1 VSLETAAR
9 SLPATVQSP
18 IAFIEA
24 KILSGEWPPGSR
36 LPSERLLAEQF
47 EVSRPVI
54 REVLKMLQA
63 RRLIDVFPGKG
74 SYVTDLTPTGGEASI
89 DQLLRKGQITTRDL
103 VTARRMLESE
113 AAALAAVR
121 RTDAD
126 IERLHAILDA
136 FDRAD
141 KVQVA
146 IDLDVALHEAVV
158 MASGN
163 AVIQIMF
170 GSIRDLVRGM
180 VSRSLTDRRVRR
192 LGAPIHHTIVDAIKQ
207 GDPEAARKAVA
218 EHISLSERTYG
229 DDMEL
234 PLADVLNRRAI
245 SDPEHSVLLKGA
257 SARLTNSPA

>member
-1 VSLETAAR
+1 MSLEAAAR
-9 SLPATVQSP
+9 ALPQTAQGL
-18 IAFIEA
+18 IAIIEA

-36 LPSERLLAEQF
+36 LPSERLLADQF

-54 REVLKMLQA
+54 REVLKILQA

-74 SYVTDLTPTGGEASI
+74 SYVTDLTPTGGEVSI

-113 AAALAAVR
+113 AAALAAVC

-126 IERLHAILDA
+126 LERLHAVLEA
-136 FDRAD
+136 FERAD

-146 IDLDVALHEAVV
+146 IDLDVAFHETVV
-158 MASGN
+158 VASGN
-163 AVIQIMF
+163 PVIQIMF

-180 VSRSLTDRRVRR
+180 VSRSLTDRKVRR
-192 LGAPIHHTIVDAIKQ
+192 LGAPIHHTILEAIEQ
-207 GDPEAARKAVA
+207 GDPDAAREAVTD
-218 EHISLSERTYG
+218 HISLSERMYG
-229 DDMEL
+229 DDMNQ

-245 SDPEHSVLLKGA
+245 SDPEHAALLKGA
-257 SARLTNSPA
+257 SARLTDNRA

>member
-1 VSLETAAR
+1 VSFMAGAR
-9 SLPATVQSP
+9 SLPATAQSP

-63 RRLIDVFPGKG
+63 QRLIDVFPGKG
-74 SYVTDLTPTGGEASI
+74 SYVTNLTPTGGEVSI
-89 DQLLRKGQITTRDL
+89 EHLLRKGEITTRDL

-113 AAALAAVR
+113 AAALAAVH

-126 IERLHAILDA
+126 IERLRAILDA

-146 IDLDVALHEAVV
+146 IDLDVAFHEAAVV
-158 MASGN
+158 ASGN

-180 VSRSLTDRRVRR
+180 VLRSLTDRRVRR
-192 LGAPIHHTIVDAIKQ
+192 LGAPVHHTILDAIER
-207 GDPEAARKAVA
+207 GDPEGAREAVA
-218 EHISLSERTYG
+218 EHISLSEQMYG
-229 DDMEL
+229 DDMDQ

-245 SDPEHSVLLKGA
+245 SDPEHAALLKGA
-257 SARLTNSPA
+257 SARLTDDWR